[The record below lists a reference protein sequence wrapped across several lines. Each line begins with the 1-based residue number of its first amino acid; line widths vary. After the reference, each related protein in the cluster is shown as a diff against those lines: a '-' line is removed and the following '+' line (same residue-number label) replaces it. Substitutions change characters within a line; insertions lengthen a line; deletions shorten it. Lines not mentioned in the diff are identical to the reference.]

1 MHHDVLVIGGGIAGL
16 TAARDLVHG
25 GYRVLVLEARDRLGG
40 RTWWKRFGDTDHYT
54 EMGGTWFDEGTQHN
68 IAREIKRYSLP
79 TVLSPAGQ
87 EFRVSLGGRSLAR
100 HDQPVPLDV
109 RPDLDKALDHI
120 VDQSRRVT
128 FGSDLDSP
136 DLHDLDIP
144 FSELVAPF
152 SDQLYVGEYLSMWAA
167 FAFGCDPSEVSA
179 LQVLTWVAGYDNTT
193 WTLDDAPATKF
204 AQGTASLVTALAE
217 DGGADIGL
225 SAPVASIV
233 DAGDHIVVTTTGGDT
248 HRARFAVL
256 ATPVNTWEDIE
267 LPVPAGSPK
276 RRFAAEGLAGHAVKL
291 HALVDN
297 VPEFLMASGWG
308 GPLCWVSE
316 QANFDGG
323 RLLVGIGEDDSAI
336 DGTDRAQVQQAIRQF
351 APEATVRMC
360 HSHNWSTDPY
370 AKGTWTTY
378 RPGQLSRYY
387 SDFSIPHGRL
397 YFAGSDLARGWAGF
411 MDGAIESGAETA
423 AALGRRLREDS

>member
-1 MHHDVLVIGGGIAGL
+1 MHDVVVIGGGIAGL
-16 TAARDLVHG
+16 TAARDLAHG
-25 GYRVLVLEARDRLGG
+25 GYGVLVLEARDRLGG
-40 RTWWKRFGDTDHYT
+40 RAWWKRFADTDHHA
-54 EMGGTWFDEGTQHN
+54 EMGGTWFDEGTQLN

-79 TVLSPAGQ
+79 TVLSPAGLA
-87 EFRVSLGGRSLAR
+87 FRVSLGGRSLAR
-100 HDQPVPLDV
+100 SDQPVPPDV
-109 RPDLDKALDHI
+109 RPDLDKAIDHI

-136 DLHDLDIP
+136 DLHDLDIA
-144 FSELVAPF
+144 FSEFVAPY
-152 SDQLYVGEYLSMWAA
+152 SDQQLVDEYLSMWAA

-204 AQGTASLVTALAE
+204 ALGTASLVDALAE
-217 DGGADIGL
+217 DGGSDIEL
-225 SAPVASIV
+225 SAPVLSIV
-233 DAGDHIVVTTTGGDT
+233 DAGDHVEVTTAGGDT
-248 HRARFAVL
+248 HKARFALL

-267 LPVPAGSPK
+267 LPIPTDSLKA
-276 RRFAAEGLAGHAVKL
+276 RFAAEGLAGQAVKL
-291 HALVDN
+291 HALVDD

-316 QANFDGG
+316 QADFDGG
-323 RLLVGIGEDDSAI
+323 RLLVGIGSDDSAI
-336 DGTDRAQVQQAIRQF
+336 DGTDPAQVQQAIRQF
-351 APEATVRMC
+351 TPEATVRMC
-360 HSHNWSTDPY
+360 DSHNWSTDPY

-387 SDFSIPHGRL
+387 SDFFVPHGRL
-397 YFAGSDLARGWAGF
+397 YFGGSDLARGWAGF

-423 AALGRRLREDS
+423 AALDRRLSEDG